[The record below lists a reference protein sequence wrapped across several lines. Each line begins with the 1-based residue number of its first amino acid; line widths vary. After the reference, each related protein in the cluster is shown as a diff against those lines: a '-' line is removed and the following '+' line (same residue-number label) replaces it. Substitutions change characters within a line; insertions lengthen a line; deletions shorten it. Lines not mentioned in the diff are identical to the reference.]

1 MILVCGSCMERE
13 KASVDTA
20 TGSQALKVARGS
32 VPRQKTEG
40 IEYQSRRSLAD
51 RPVVAEKPLLA
62 GVAVERRSRLTRN
75 VHFGQPGLTPREEA
89 RRTCQSRKASR
100 L

>member
-1 MILVCGSCMERE
+1 M
-13 KASVDTA
+13 
-20 TGSQALKVARGS
+20 TGVVGPKVARGS

-75 VHFGQPGLTPREEA
+75 VVSINRGERSGRKREEHA
-89 RRTCQSRKASR
+89 KA
-100 L
+100 

>member
-75 VHFGQPGLTPREEA
+75 VVSVNRGVSSGRKREEHDRA
-89 RRTCQSRKASR
+89 
-100 L
+100 